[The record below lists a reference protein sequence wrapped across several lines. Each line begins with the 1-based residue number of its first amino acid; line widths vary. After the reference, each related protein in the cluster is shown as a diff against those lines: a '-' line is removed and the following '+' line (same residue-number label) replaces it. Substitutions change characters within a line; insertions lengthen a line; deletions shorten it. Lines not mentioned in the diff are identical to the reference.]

1 MVDNKCLVS
10 LFRFDCTVVGQT
22 VTDCFRCLQYHRKQL
37 TKGMT
42 MMAEIAD
49 LLAWDCVYNW
59 YPKDA
64 NDEGGPRSYLL
75 PTAGESREQVFRNEP
90 NRLHMHAMVDLFSNN
105 NDEPRSQTTSSSSL
119 LFTNR
124 EEDSMTTSG
133 SVREQKGGGT
143 ENLTSL
149 QHQQITI

>member
-1 MVDNKCLVS
+1 LQICLH
-10 LFRFDCTVVGQT
+10 G
-22 VTDCFRCLQYHRKQL
+22 
-37 TKGMT
+37 
-42 MMAEIAD
+42 IASIIG
-49 LLAWDCVYNW
+49 

>member
-1 MVDNKCLVS
+1 MMKE
-10 LFRFDCTVVGQT
+10 GQ
-22 VTDCFRCLQYHRKQL
+22 DHIC
-37 TKGMT
+37 
-42 MMAEIAD
+42 
-49 LLAWDCVYNW
+49 
-59 YPKDA
+59 
-64 NDEGGPRSYLL
+64 YLL
-75 PTAGESREQVFRNEP
+75 QEKAVNKFSGTSPIAS
-90 NRLHMHAMVDLFSNN
+90 LHMHAMVDMFNN
-105 NDEPRSQTTSSSSL
+105 NDEPRSQTTSSSLL